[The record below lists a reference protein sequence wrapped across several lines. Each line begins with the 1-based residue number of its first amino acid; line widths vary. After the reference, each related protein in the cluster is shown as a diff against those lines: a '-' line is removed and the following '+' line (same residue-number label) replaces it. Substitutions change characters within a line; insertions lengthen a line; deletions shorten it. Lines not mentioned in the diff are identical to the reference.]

1 MRYDMNVTAN
11 YSSTLQKGLTH
22 MQAQVKQALRT
33 LMKRRGAELLEGIYH
48 TKILK
53 LLLLLPQVIQLR
65 APVSGRA

>member
-1 MRYDMNVTAN
+1 
-11 YSSTLQKGLTH
+11 

-33 LMKRRGAELLEGIYH
+33 LMKRKGAELLEGIYH